1 MMTSQQIIDLF
12 DSHPNLMLSE
22 LAIITG
28 KSVEQL
34 KKLLMEEFA

>member
-1 MMTSQQIIDLF
+1 MSNEQITALF